1 MPHLSI
7 DPDYYRTLFDR
18 WTNDI
23 AMLPD
28 FPTDLKEKL
37 VALHFIMLAFAD
49 GEEYSENEIHEGIKD
64 RNLFSVDHVQIRI
77 NLLQQGFIVRIEKE
91 SEFIY
96 KTSKEFLTHAQWD
109 SSIPGAMQ

>member
-28 FPTDLKEKL
+28 FPTELKEKL
-37 VALHFIMLAFAD
+37 VALHFIMLAFAE
-49 GEEYSENEIHEGIKD
+49 GEEYSEDAIHEGIKD

-77 NLLQQGFIVRIEKE
+77 NLLQQGFIVRFEKE

-96 KTSKEFLTHAQWD
+96 KTSKEFLKHAQWD
-109 SSIPGAMQ
+109 SSIPGAM

>member
-1 MPHLSI
+1 
-7 DPDYYRTLFDR
+7 
-18 WTNDI
+18 
-23 AMLPD
+23 MLT
-28 FPTDLKEKL
+28 FTE
-37 VALHFIMLAFAD
+37 
-49 GEEYSENEIHEGIKD
+49 GEEYSENEVNEGIKD

-77 NLLQQGFIVRIEKE
+77 NLLRQGFIVRIEKE